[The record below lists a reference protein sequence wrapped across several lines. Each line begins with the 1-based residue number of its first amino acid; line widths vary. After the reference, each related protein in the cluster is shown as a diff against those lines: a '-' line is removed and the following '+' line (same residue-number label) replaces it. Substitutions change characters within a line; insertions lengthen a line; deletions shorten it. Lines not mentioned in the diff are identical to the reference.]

1 MEQSQQTLANA
12 FTFAGAG
19 IHTGTQARVT
29 VHPGDVDSGRV
40 FRAGGQTFAA
50 RADYVVDTTR
60 CTTLGFE
67 GARLHTV
74 EHLLS
79 ALAAFQIDNAL
90 IEVEGVEIPIL
101 DGSALGHAQAIRQS
115 GIIAQGK
122 PPRVLHI
129 GQPLEVK
136 ERASEMSAMP
146 ADTLQVQ
153 VQVDFA
159 NWPQGQATQTFNT
172 GNGSYAVY
180 ANDIAPART
189 FAFRQEIEAL
199 LAAGLALGGSLDN
212 ALVITPPD
220 SFSTPLRLP
229 AEWCAHKLLD
239 VLGDLAL
246 VNARLR
252 ASITATRPGH
262 AANVK
267 LAQALLA
274 TQLNAQTMD

>member
-1 MEQSQQTLANA
+1 MEQQTLANA
-12 FTFAGAG
+12 FTFAGIG
-19 IHTGTQARVT
+19 IHTGTQGRVT
-29 VHPGDVDSGRV
+29 VHPGDADTGRV
-40 FRAGGQTFAA
+40 FRVGAKTFPA

-60 CTTLGFE
+60 CTTLACE
-67 GARLHTV
+67 QTRLHTV

-79 ALAAFQIDNAL
+79 ALAAFDIDNAV
-90 IEVEGVEIPIL
+90 IEVEGSEIPIL
-101 DGSALGHAQAIRQS
+101 DGSAREHAQAIQQS

-122 PPRVLHI
+122 PPHVLRLE
-129 GQPLEVK
+129 QPLSLD
-136 ERASEMSAMP
+136 ERATTMRATP
-146 ADTLQVQ
+146 ADTLQVE

-159 NWPQGQATQTFNT
+159 NWPQGQATRSFRADA
-172 GNGSYAVY
+172 GGASDYAL
-180 ANDIAPART
+180 NIAPART

-220 SFSTPLRLP
+220 TFSSPLRLS

-246 VNARLR
+246 VNARLL
-252 ASITATRPGH
+252 ASLTLTRPGH

-267 LAQALLA
+267 LAQALL
-274 TQLNAQTMD
+274 QQNI